1 MVVEKLILGLKNSTE
16 EYKMLSP
23 LGCYTYIVVGATLR
37 LLQFENYLFG
47 YRNGG
52 GSNDRLL
59 EKWTVATV
67 AVARGDTN
75 PVVVTFWVRRGF
87 AQGGGPRAKEERT
100 YSEPTSVGVQTLVS
114 DKRN

>member
-1 MVVEKLILGLKNSTE
+1 MVVEKLLLEMKYSTE
-16 EYKMLSP
+16 QCKMLRP
-23 LGCYTYIVVGATLR
+23 LGCYMYIVVGATLR

-47 YRNGG
+47 VPQWG

-67 AVARGDTN
+67 AVARGDSN

-100 YSEPTSVGVQTLVS
+100 YIERFSNIVVRQKELNQ
-114 DKRN
+114 